1 MTGRFAFPPR
11 RGLAVCAAL
20 FAASMLPAPDALAGA
35 WTLPEGDGQA
45 ILGLVVNNADR
56 TFDGSGTVIGGGG
69 LDLIEVTG
77 FVEYGLRDDLT
88 LIGQTTL
95 TSRETAP
102 PFASDYQGLDYTEL
116 GLRQRLAQGERWV
129 ISGQGSVRLP
139 GATDSRD
146 PAQAGITDVET
157 DLRLLLGRS
166 GKAAGLP
173 AFAELQTGYRVRFD
187 DPPNEIRVD
196 ASFGVRPHDDWL
208 LLGQSFTTLSDGS
221 ARGVFPDSD
230 YVKLQASVVYDV
242 TEAWSVQVGAFAT
255 VWGRNAL
262 VERAAL
268 AAVWRRF

>member
-69 LDLIEVTG
+69 LDRIEVTG